1 MDSKGSLLALAV
13 LSLLAVVVFCLPV
26 GAQLPPGPTLV
37 TPENNENTNDNTPY
51 FSWSLVTGVD
61 ENYRIVICRDNNG
74 SPARKADN
82 TYDNIYDSWL
92 TENYDNFDTH
102 PGNALPDG
110 LWWWGVRVEN
120 QRDNTATMTDWTF
133 YCLRVDTVPP
143 AAPILVSP
151 ANGENLKDNT
161 PTLSWR
167 NVSENSLPVVYKV
180 WISTDNLFQNVV
192 RESDWLSDNYW
203 VVTHALL
210 DGVYYWRVCARDD
223 AGNVG
228 ENSDNWSFRVD
239 TLPPADPQ
247 LRRPGHGAWVNTL
260 TPTLEWNPVTENSF
274 PVLYRVEVDTTPSFN
289 SPNKQTSDWVASTSW
304 TTPPLSEGTWYW
316 RVTAKDNAGN
326 VGNPSSPWTFMVDVT
341 PPSTPTISSSTHP
354 RASPTS
360 NPNPIFSWNAVGGPS
375 PVGYQYKLEG
385 YDTDWKSTTNTSVSY
400 TNVPD
405 GYYTFKLRAIDTGGT
420 SETAEYTILIDTT
433 PSSVTLTGISAT
445 ETATGWIIETNLSPF
460 ILKGTVEPGSR
471 VTVNGLP
478 VSVRGDGSFSATYD
492 LSAGQNRFVIRVV
505 DPAGNVT
512 ERTLLVYYS
521 GGAPP
526 AVTGPTPASSPIVF
540 LAAVVLFIV
549 VLVGVVLK
557 LR

>member
-1 MDSKGSLLALAV
+1 
-13 LSLLAVVVFCLPV
+13 
-26 GAQLPPGPTLV
+26 
-37 TPENNENTNDNTPY
+37 
-51 FSWSLVTGVD
+51 
-61 ENYRIVICRDNNG
+61 
-74 SPARKADN
+74 
-82 TYDNIYDSWL
+82 
-92 TENYDNFDTH
+92 
-102 PGNALPDG
+102 
-110 LWWWGVRVEN
+110 VEN
-120 QRDNTATMTDWTF
+120 QPGDPTTTTEWTF
-133 YCLRVDTVPP
+133 YCLRVDTLPP
-143 AAPILVSP
+143 AAPIPVFP
-151 ANGENLKDNT
+151 ANGENLNDNT
-161 PTLSWR
+161 PTLSWQ
-167 NVSENSLPVVYKV
+167 NVSENSLPVVYTIWVDNENTFTNPLEITVENWKTTGY
-180 WISTDNLFQNVV
+180 SYYTLPELEDNLYYWKV
-192 RESDWLSDNYW
+192 RAKDNAGNYSDWSEVW
-203 VVTHALL
+203 
-210 DGVYYWRVCARDD
+210 C
-223 AGNVG
+223 
-228 ENSDNWSFRVD
+228 FRVD
-239 TLPPADPQ
+239 TVPPADPQ
-247 LRRPGHGAWVNTL
+247 LGHPGHGAWVNTL
-260 TPTLEWNPVTENSF
+260 TPTLEWYPVTENSF
-274 PVLYRVEVDTTPSFN
+274 LVLYRVEVDTTPSFN
-289 SPNKQTSDWVASTSW
+289 SPNKLTSDWVASTSW